1 MNSYNIHVT
10 IIINKI
16 TTRIFEI
23 PCTKPQSLLV
33 NSRSPFNVFNIC
45 CYTVY
50 LLQLPRVIE
59 DQRTP
64 LC

>member
-23 PCTKPQSLLV
+23 RCTKPQSLLV

-50 LLQLPRVIE
+50 QLQ
-59 DQRTP
+59 
-64 LC
+64 